1 MHPNMRHQFVDGN
14 HLSPEILLRELLL
27 GQFEEKEKALG
38 S

>member
-14 HLSPEILLRELLL
+14 HLGPEILLRGLLL
-27 GQFEEKEKALG
+27 GQFEGKEEAQG